1 MPGSKRLALAAA
13 VAVLALCAH
22 VAPASSAPK
31 LPPLAEPPTA
41 KHIPGKFVWFDLVTP
56 DAPAARAFYASV
68 FGWTYDDIPA
78 APATY
83 AVARS
88 GGLPIAGLY
97 TPAATP
103 AAGAGA
109 RWLSFASV
117 ADLDRAVAK
126 MIARG
131 ARVVTPATRVPD
143 RGTHALLRDS
153 QGALVGVLQSASGD
167 RPDEPVA
174 AGEFFWVDLYARDV
188 EAAVQFYA
196 DLGYSIDREDTA
208 GSRVLLVADGHA
220 RAGVLPLPPE
230 GRESGWLPYVQVDD
244 VAATVAK
251 VRGAGGRVL
260 REPDAAVLDGRLA
273 VIADPH
279 GAVLGLIH
287 WQDEEGAR

>member
-1 MPGSKRLALAAA
+1 LALALWSAA
-13 VAVLALCAH
+13 TAA
-22 VAPASSAPK
+22 APA
-31 LPPLAEPPTA
+31 LPPLADPATGR
-41 KHIPGKFVWFDLVTP
+41 HIPGKFVWFDLVTP
-56 DAPAARAFYASV
+56 DAKAARAFYSSV
-68 FGWTYDDIPA
+68 FGWAIEDVPA
-78 APATY
+78 GRATY

-103 AAGAGA
+103 AVGASA

-117 ADLDRAVAK
+117 PDVDRAVAK
-126 MIARG
+126 MTARG
-131 ARVVTPATRVPD
+131 ARVVTPATRVAE
-143 RGTHALLRDS
+143 RGTHALLRDG
-153 QGALVGVLQSASGD
+153 QGALVGVLQSSSGD
-167 RPDEPVA
+167 RPDEAVA

-251 VRGAGGRVL
+251 VRAAGGRVL

-287 WQDEEGAR
+287 WQDGEGAR